1 MTVVVNNTPPETSH
15 HYYTPVQSCVI
26 KKALMGELI
35 VTASLESTTNFT
47 YLTQSTCHTLFVY
60 HAIHS
65 LSHQLVIGGVMRIE
79 VTPSPTC

>member
-35 VTASLESTTNFT
+35 VIASVIATLESTTNFT
-47 YLTQSTCHTLFVY
+47 YLTCDSDSGKH
-60 HAIHS
+60 
-65 LSHQLVIGGVMRIE
+65 HQLY
-79 VTPSPTC
+79 